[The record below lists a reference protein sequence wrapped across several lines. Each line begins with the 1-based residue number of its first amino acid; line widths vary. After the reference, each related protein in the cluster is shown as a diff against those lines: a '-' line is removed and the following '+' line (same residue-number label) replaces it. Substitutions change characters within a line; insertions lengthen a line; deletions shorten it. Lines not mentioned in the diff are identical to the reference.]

1 MLKIGLNLLFICP
14 FILSALVIATS
25 SLAAFA
31 KTESPEVAPT
41 NLTDIYSFD
50 ITKLNSST
58 EAEVPSLELHIVE
71 KPTFSSYGYFTL
83 QPDNSDNR
91 IDDWWSDAI
100 RAVEVPNQQEW
111 QIVEKPTF
119 SSSSNSS
126 RLAQVG
132 LYSSQSDSSSS
143 PLVSRDDLN
152 SDASREPD
160 AMAQV
165 TSVSQLTDVQP
176 TDWAFQA
183 LQSLIERY
191 GCIQGYPNKTYRGNR
206 SLTRY
211 EFASGVN
218 ACLDRMNELIATST
232 AELVRNVD
240 LLAVQKLQQEFATE
254 LATLRNR
261 VDAVEATTSSLEQH
275 QFSTTTKL
283 SGEAVFAPVKVFGH
297 DSDKNDTVL
306 QERVFLNFVS
316 SFTGKDQLTTVL
328 ATGNTPIKS
337 SAFNLPGVKLGGVLP
352 VSTAEGTLTHQ
363 SGGNFDNSLNLYVV
377 EYRFPVGDRAT
388 AFLEAYGGVTYYFA
402 PTFNPYLDYQD
413 FGKGAISA
421 FGQRS
426 PIYRLGSGSGIGLNY
441 KLTDTI
447 TLTGGYLSDLFT
459 ANNPTPGQG
468 LFQSGYTALGQISW
482 NPSKNFGIGLTYV
495 NSYFL
500 PGEFGFNNY
509 GGLQLTGTAVANTL
523 AAQTSLNL
531 ISQPEQP
538 VVMNSY
544 GVELS
549 YQLSPKFAISGWF
562 GASYPRLIKRG
573 DGEIL
578 YYALTFS
585 FPDFA
590 RKGNLLAF
598 VVGAEPYL
606 THFNGGNP
614 QPFKTDIP
622 LHIEALYQYQLT
634 PNISLT
640 PGLVWLTAPNQD
652 NRNGSDLITTLRATF
667 SF

>member
-1 MLKIGLNLLFICP
+1 MLLIFP
-14 FILSALVIATS
+14 FILSAELIATS
-25 SLAAFA
+25 SLAASA
-31 KTESPEVAPT
+31 ETESQVVAPID
-41 NLTDIYSFD
+41 LTSIYSFEPK
-50 ITKLNSST
+50 KLSLST
-58 EAEVPSLELHIVE
+58 EAEVSNDQELHIVE
-71 KPTFSSYGYFTL
+71 KPTFSSFSNYTRL
-83 QPDNSDNR
+83 AQKPENSDDSPNSQLLR
-91 IDDWWSDAI
+91 IDEEWSEA
-100 RAVEVPNQQEW
+100 EVPNEQEW
-111 QIVEKPTF
+111 HIVEKPTF
-119 SSSSNSS
+119 SGFSNSNH
-126 RLAQVG
+126 LAQVEP
-132 LYSSQSDSSSS
+132 YSSESDSLSS
-143 PLVSRDDLN
+143 PLVSRDELN
-152 SDASREPD
+152 SDASLEPD
-160 AMAQV
+160 VMAQV

-183 LQSLIERY
+183 LQSLVERY
-191 GCIQGYPNKTYRGNR
+191 DCIQGYPNKTYRGNR

-211 EFASGVN
+211 EFAAGVN
-218 ACLDRMNELIATST
+218 TCLNRMNELIAIGT
-232 AELVRNVD
+232 AELVRKQD
-240 LLAVQKLQQEFATE
+240 LLAVQKLQKEFATE

-261 VDAVEATTSSLEQH
+261 VDAVEVSTSTLEQQ

-283 SGEAVFAPVKVFGH
+283 VGEAVFAPVKVFGN
-297 DSDKNDTVL
+297 DSDKNNTVL
-306 QERVFLNFVS
+306 QERVFLSLVT
-316 SFTGKDQLTTVL
+316 SFTGLDQLTTVL
-328 ATGNTPIKS
+328 AAGNTPINT
-337 SAFNLPGVKLGGVLP
+337 SAFNLPGVTLGGVLP
-352 VSTAEGTLTHQ
+352 VSTAEGTLIHQ
-363 SGGNFDNSLNLYVV
+363 SGGNFNNTLNIYAV
-377 EYRFPVGDRAT
+377 EYRFPVGDRVT
-388 AFLEAYGGVTYYFA
+388 AFLEGYGGVTYYVA

-441 KLTDTI
+441 KLTDQI
-447 TLTGGYLSDLFT
+447 TLSGVYLSDLFT
-459 ANNPTPGQG
+459 ANNPIPEEG

-523 AAQTSLNL
+523 AGKTSLNL
-531 ISQPEQP
+531 ISQPSQP

-549 YQLSPKFAISGWF
+549 YQFSPKFAISGWF
-562 GASYPRLIKRG
+562 GASYPRLINTG

-578 YYALTFS
+578 YYALTLN

-598 VVGAEPYL
+598 VLGAEPYL
-606 THFNGGNP
+606 THFNSGNP

-667 SF
+667 TF